1 MIMSNLSQLS
11 YLLINKLKS
20 VKTSKAPVSNVG
32 NQNEKINIEENDK
45 LMKYLKNFI
54 KSNKIKNSTHQE
66 REKDQ
71 MVNKLKEFLVYL
83 EDKNLI
89 NSKIQDTKQLQDI
102 VDQLLSSEQTTGHF
116 YDNRRKSNPNRDS
129 YNIKKVNEKQGNQ
142 EIRDSSVEET
152 LSNLSKRKQSQRLIF
167 QQSRSE
173 RSSGESS
180 KNKSMKMRK
189 KSAAKSKMT
198 SNESSSLGRD
208 LPKNALANNRKIIA
222 SATNATKNL
231 PKSGLLLMNS
241 NRNAYKDEDNM

>member
-1 MIMSNLSQLS
+1 MPNISQLS

-20 VKTSKAPVSNVG
+20 AKTPKTPASNVG
-32 NQNEKINIEENDK
+32 NQNEKISVEENDK

-71 MVNKLKEFLVYL
+71 MVHKLKEFLVYL

-116 YDNRRKSNPNRDS
+116 YENRRKSNPTRDS
-129 YNIKKVNEKQGNQ
+129 YTIKKVDENQGKQEKY
-142 EIRDSSVEET
+142 EKRDSSVEET

-173 RSSGESS
+173 RSSGERS
-180 KNKSMKMRK
+180 KNKSMKTRK
-189 KSAAKSKMT
+189 KSAVKSKMT

-208 LPKNALANNRKIIA
+208 LPKNALANNRKILT
-222 SATNATKNL
+222 SATNATKNI
-231 PKSGLLLMNS
+231 PK
-241 NRNAYKDEDNM
+241 